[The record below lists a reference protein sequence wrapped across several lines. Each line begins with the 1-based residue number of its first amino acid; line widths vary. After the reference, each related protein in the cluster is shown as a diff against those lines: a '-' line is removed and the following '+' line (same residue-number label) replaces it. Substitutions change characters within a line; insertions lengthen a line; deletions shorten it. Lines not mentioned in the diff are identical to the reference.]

1 MIQRQNIPAN
11 APWARSICYS
21 RAVRAG
27 SFIAVSQTSAVDESG
42 RIAGGND
49 PYAQAVHALRNAEA
63 ALRAAGAGLADVVRT
78 RIYLARFEDLASV
91 ARAHAERFGD
101 IRPALSIVTCPM
113 VSSEIL
119 VEFEVDAI
127 VGETR

>member
-11 APWARSICYS
+11 TPWARSLCYS
-21 RAVRAG
+21 RAVRVGA
-27 SFIAVSQTSAVDESG
+27 FIAVSQTSAVDESG
-42 RIAGGND
+42 KIAGGND
-49 PYAQAVHALRNAEA
+49 PYAQAVHALGNVEA

-78 RIYLARFEDLASV
+78 RIYLARFADLATV

-101 IRPALSIVTCPM
+101 VRPALSIVTCPM
-113 VSSEIL
+113 VSPEIL

-127 VGETR
+127 VEEAQ